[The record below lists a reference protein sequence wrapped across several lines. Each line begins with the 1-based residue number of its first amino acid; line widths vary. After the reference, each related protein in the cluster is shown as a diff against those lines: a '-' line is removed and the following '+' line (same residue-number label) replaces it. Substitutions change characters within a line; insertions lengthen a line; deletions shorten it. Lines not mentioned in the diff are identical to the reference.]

1 VCLFD
6 PEVLFNGGK
15 NFRILRQCESKSMS
29 NKLTN
34 KTIIVT
40 GGGSGIGQTACLH
53 FAADGANVVIAD
65 RDVSAGNETHRMIAD
80 KGGVSLFIKA
90 DVTIEEEVAALVEHS
105 VARFGALNG
114 AFNNAGVAQ
123 SHKLLHEVET
133 AEWNKVIA
141 VDLTGVFWCMKYE
154 IKAMLATGGG
164 SIVNTSSAVGVVG
177 LALCSDYAAAKH
189 GVIGLTK
196 AAAVDYATAG
206 IRVNAVLPGLTR
218 TPIVDAA
225 LQDPA
230 FAEKFAGLTSRIPMG
245 GMADPTDIAEGAR
258 WLLSDAAKYITG
270 VSLPIDGGYIAV

>member
-1 VCLFD
+1 M
-6 PEVLFNGGK
+6 EVEL
-15 NFRILRQCESKSMS
+15 M
-29 NKLTN
+29 TN
-34 KTIIVT
+34 TLKGKTIIVT
-40 GGGSGIGQTACLH
+40 GGGSGIGQAACLH

-65 RDVSAGNETHRMIAD
+65 RDAAIGNETQRMIAD
-80 KGGVSLFIKA
+80 KGGTGLFIKT
-90 DVTIEEEVAALVEHS
+90 DVTSEEDIAALVEQS

-123 SHKLLHEVET
+123 SHKLLHEIDT

-164 SIVNTSSAVGVVG
+164 AIVNTASVLGVVG
-177 LALCSDYAAAKH
+177 MTFASDYTAAKH

-196 AAAVDYATAG
+196 AAAADYATTG
-206 IRVNAVLPGLTR
+206 IRVNAVLPGMTR

-225 LQDPA
+225 LEDPQ
-230 FAEKFAGLTSRIPMG
+230 FAENFAGLMGKIPMG

-270 VSLPIDGGYIAV
+270 VSLSIDGGYTAV